1 MVAAQCDRFAVLC
14 RGSVMNSNQLTSA
27 YSMSEYGSDPRMAA
41 DYELREIEEQEFSR
55 TVAPSVGN
63 SQSGFAAD
71 RCAIARLER

>member
-1 MVAAQCDRFAVLC
+1 
-14 RGSVMNSNQLTSA
+14 
-27 YSMSEYGSDPRMAA
+27 MSEYGSDPRMAA